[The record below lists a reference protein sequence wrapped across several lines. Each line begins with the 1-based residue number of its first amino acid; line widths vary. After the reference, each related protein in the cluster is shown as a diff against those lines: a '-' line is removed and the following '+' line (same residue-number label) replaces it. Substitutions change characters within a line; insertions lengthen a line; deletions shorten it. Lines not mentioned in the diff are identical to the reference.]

1 MNHFDYRNGV
11 LHAEAVNLIE
21 LAEAVGTPFYCYSTA
36 TLERHYRVFSE
47 AFAGEKAV
55 VCYAMKA
62 NSNQSVL
69 RTLAKLGAGADV
81 VSGGELKRALA
92 AGIPPQKILFSGV
105 GKTEA
110 ELRAALAADILVH
123 QCRVRARTRIAVA
136 ARGRGRQDRAD
147 LGAGQSRRRRRHP
160 RQDRHRQVREQVRR
174 PDRARP
180 RRLCPRGQAAGDR
193 GHRHRHAYR
202 QPDHRSLPKMETAFR
217 ILAEFVQTL
226 RADGHTISHI
236 DFGGGLGIPY
246 YMDRAAPPAPDAYAA
261 MVKRVTHNL
270 GCTLMFEPGRMIV
283 GNAGILVTRVIYVK
297 PGDAKNFVIIDAA
310 MNDLIRPTLYEAHHD
325 ILPVREPAQGHAH
338 RSSPTWSGRSAK
350 PATISRSTASLPE
363 PKAGDLLAIMTAGA
377 YGAVQSGTYNTRAL
391 VPEVLVKDDQY
402 AVVRPRIEVEELIAM
417 DRASAVAVTRCAVLA
432 KPGPITPGI
441 VVKNVCAVALSI
453 GHGVWV
459 PARRPGRRR
468 SVIQFISP
476 RRRPW
481 RRPPSR
487 PPPFRSA

>member
-21 LAEAVGTPFYCYSTA
+21 LADAVGTPFYCYSTA
-36 TLERHYRVFSE
+36 TLERHYRVFSD

-110 ELRAALAADILVH
+110 ELRAALDAGILCINVESEPELELLSRLAVESGKTARISV
-123 QCRVRARTRIAVA
+123 RVNPDVDAGTHAKIATGKSENKFGIPLARARAVYARA
-136 ARGRGRQDRAD
+136 AKLPGLKITGIDMHIGSQITD
-147 LGAGQSRRRRRHP
+147 LGP
-160 RQDRHRQVREQVRR
+160 LEI
-174 PDRARP
+174 
-180 RRLCPRGQAAGDR
+180 
-193 GHRHRHAYR
+193 AY
-202 QPDHRSLPKMETAFR
+202 R
-217 ILAEFVQTL
+217 ILADFVRVL

-261 MVKRVTHNL
+261 IVKRVTHNL

-297 PGDAKNFVIIDAA
+297 HGDARNFVIIDAA

-325 ILPVREPAQGHAH
+325 ILPVRLAEPGDARIVADLVG
-338 RSSPTWSGRSAK
+338 PVCESGDYLALGR
-350 PATISRSTASLPE
+350 TMPE
-363 PKAGDLLAIMTAGA
+363 PKAG
-377 YGAVQSGTYNTRAL
+377 
-391 VPEVLVKDDQY
+391 
-402 AVVRPRIEVEELIAM
+402 
-417 DRASAVAVTRCAVLA
+417 
-432 KPGPITPGI
+432 
-441 VVKNVCAVALSI
+441 
-453 GHGVWV
+453 
-459 PARRPGRRR
+459 
-468 SVIQFISP
+468 
-476 RRRPW
+476 
-481 RRPPSR
+481 
-487 PPPFRSA
+487 